1 MPNEYGVT
9 RDGFVLKP
17 IDVLVAEQDARAR
30 EMFGEEVDLTPGSPI
45 RKLLDAVAWHDHEL
59 WQALEGQYY
68 ANFVSTAG
76 GASLDL
82 LGEDVGVQRRR
93 LFGRGEITWK
103 LAGGDEPDRSYSL
116 PEGTLLET
124 AAGDH
129 CRTLTRAVLTV
140 GSPTATATA
149 EGLERGVDI
158 QPGPLTIP
166 QDVRTFAL
174 DLGSAQVTA
183 SSAQPFTGGQL
194 LESDADYRSRM
205 IALPRNT
212 WTLERVRRA
221 VKDLDPVRDC
231 LVFDPLGGVD
241 VSQSYFN
248 TFRYGERAFAQD
260 RPLASPYYFDVV
272 VATWPGWPW
281 HDRAG
286 IRGTYTRVI
295 DAIRELR
302 PVSIFPN
309 VIAANQVEIGL
320 RATLR
325 VTSGHDRDAILAAIR
340 SLLRRYVG
348 DLSFG
353 YDVRF
358 SDVMVLVRRVTGVVD
373 VQDLHLRR
381 CPATFSGINLGGG
394 QFRQLVELPQ
404 GANVQL
410 APDEIPYFSI
420 DSRLVDIEVTA
431 R

>member
-1 MPNEYGVT
+1 VPDYGVT
-9 RDGFVLKP
+9 GDGFVLKP

-30 EMFGEEVDLTPGSPI
+30 EMFGEDVDLTPGSPI

-59 WQALEGQYY
+59 WRALEAQYY
-68 ANFVSTAG
+68 SNFVSTAE

-82 LGEDVGVQRRR
+82 LGEDVGVERRR
-93 LFGRGEITWK
+93 LFARGEITWT
-103 LAGGDEPDRSYSL
+103 LAGGGEPERRYTL
-116 PEGTLLET
+116 PEGTLLEAT
-124 AAGDH
+124 TGDR
-129 CRTLTRAVLTV
+129 CRTLEPAELTV
-140 GSPTATATA
+140 ANPTATAA
-149 EGLERGVDI
+149 VEALERGVDI
-158 QPGPLTIP
+158 PPGALSIP
-166 QDVRTFAL
+166 QDFRTFAL
-174 DLGSAQVTA
+174 DLGAAQVTA
-183 SSAQPFTGGQL
+183 VNAQPFSGGQRF
-194 LESDADYRSRM
+194 ESDADFRARM

-248 TFRYGERAFAQD
+248 TFRYGERAFSQD
-260 RPLASPYYFDVV
+260 RRLASPYYFDVV

-281 HDRAG
+281 RDQAG
-286 IRGTYTRVI
+286 IRGTYERVV

-325 VTSGHDRDAILAAIR
+325 VTTGHDQDAILAAIR
-340 SLLRRYVG
+340 STLKRYVG

-358 SDVMVLVRRVTGVVD
+358 SDVMVLVRRIAGVVD

-381 CPATFSGINLGGG
+381 CPARFSGVNFGGG
-394 QFRQLVELPQ
+394 LFRQTVELPQ

-410 APDEIPYFSI
+410 APDEIPYFAI
-420 DSRLVDIEVTA
+420 DSKLIDIEVSA